1 MVKNTQTIRQHLP
14 TNYLKAFDH
23 LVGLALK
30 ELSYSISTLTENAR
44 KLWFKVRN
52 RPQFS
57 LIIWSFLASEL
68 ESDLWDTMDW
78 DRKWLVD
85 FTAGKTQLVSLERSN
100 NTGAIDVK
108 MDRSVFE
115 KKSYRKMLEMISLLD
130 WIGSLTLC
138 LLLKLPLRK
147 LESWFVLWSFFLL
160 KLLCI
165 TINLPYVHVCNTVV
179 TSGLVLLVA
188 TWNC

>member
-179 TSGLVLLVA
+179 TSGLVLLIA